1 MMKTTPRIGFC
12 CKLVQATEKG
22 FEPVPNHNTSTTT
35 MRWLREHPKQAEARL
50 WELMK
55 HNVSVIGKLIQRS
68 GSGPDSEKMLRLGSE
83 ILTGYTEPNWIW
95 FYQQADVIRYLES
108 ALRPLGDQAKKLG
121 VRLSF
126 HPGQFCCLA
135 SENPDIVNRSILE
148 MEYHANL
155 AKYLGYGEK
164 FHEQGF
170 KINVHISGRR
180 GPGGVRDVLGRLS
193 PEARNLISIEN
204 SELTWGLEHSLELAD
219 SVALVL
225 DVHHHFLYSG
235 EYIQPSDPRISR
247 IIDSW
252 RGVRPAIHYS
262 VSRRDLLRDQDP
274 NVLPDL
280 ETLLSQGYRKQHLRA
295 HSDTMWNS
303 AVNDWAAEHLSW
315 ADIQIEA
322 KWKNLAQTEF
332 RLHAEKLMTF

>member
-1 MMKTTPRIGFC
+1 
-12 CKLVQATEKG
+12 
-22 FEPVPNHNTSTTT
+22 

-55 HNVSVIGKLIQRS
+55 HNVSVIGKLIQRA
-68 GSGPDSEKMLRLGSE
+68 GAGPESEKMLRLGSE
-83 ILTGYTEPNWIW
+83 ILTGYTEPNWQW
-95 FYQQADVIRYLES
+95 FYQQADVKNYLES
-108 ALRPLGDQAKKLG
+108 ALRPLGDQAKTLG

-148 MEYHANL
+148 MEYHADL
-155 AKYLGYGEK
+155 ARYLGYGSE

-170 KINVHISGRR
+170 KINVHISGRA
-180 GPGGVRDVLGRLS
+180 GPSGVRAALARLS

-219 SVALVL
+219 DLALVL
-225 DVHHHFLYSG
+225 DLHHYWIYTG
-235 EYIQPSDPRISR
+235 EYILPSDPRIQR
-247 IIDSW
+247 VIDSW

-262 VSRRDLLRDQDP
+262 VSRRDLLLDQDP
-274 NVLPDL
+274 SVRPELSDL
-280 ETLLSQGYRKQHLRA
+280 LARGYRKQHLRA

-303 AVNDWAAEHLSW
+303 AVNHWAAEHLTW

-332 RLHAEKLMTF
+332 RKYAETLMTF